1 MQQKEY
7 QMAKVNNEKW
17 EAYKSSIP
25 GLASLLKPAL
35 TAASDSDIEYNSLTG
50 KLPSDVLAKMVDTK
64 HASSESTINISH
76 HWCLCDMQE
85 GDFPRVH
92 VYPNLQSLTE
102 AIAKREGKE
111 TAVWA
116 MYGIPLQLTKPV
128 LKPNGDKQRYLLLPN
143 QMAVTVG
150 SKEDYQMVEQ
160 SLLPA
165 MDLEETGWLGNPL
178 YLESQQFYTPGF
190 VDDDQ
195 FSEEQDEE

>member
-1 MQQKEY
+1 
-7 QMAKVNNEKW
+7 MAKVNNEKW
-17 EAYKSSIP
+17 EAYKAAIP
-25 GLASLLKPAL
+25 GLESLLKPAL
-35 TAASDSDIEYNSLTG
+35 TAPSDSDIEYNSLTE
-50 KLPSDVLAKMVDTK
+50 KLPSDVLAQMQDTK
-64 HASSESTINISH
+64 QGANEQVWGASIAH

-116 MYGIPLQLTKPV
+116 MYGIPLQLTKPI

-150 SKEDYQMVEQ
+150 NKEDYQMMEQ
-160 SLLPA
+160 SLLPPTT
-165 MDLEETGWLGNPL
+165 LEETGWLGNPL

-195 FSEEQDEE
+195 FSEEPDED

>member
-1 MQQKEY
+1 
-7 QMAKVNNEKW
+7 MAKAGNEKW

-25 GLASLLKPAL
+25 GLESLLKPAL
-35 TAASDSDIEYNSLTG
+35 TAPSDSDIEYNSLTG
-50 KLPSDVLAKMVDTK
+50 KLPSDVLSKMVDTK
-64 HASSESTINISH
+64 HASSESSINISH

-92 VYPNLQSLTE
+92 VYPTLQSLTE

-150 SKEDYQMVEQ
+150 SREDYQMIDQ

-165 MDLEETGWLGNPL
+165 LTLEETGWLGNPL

-190 VDDDQ
+190 VEDDQ
-195 FSEEQDEE
+195 FSEEQDED

>member
-1 MQQKEY
+1 
-7 QMAKVNNEKW
+7 MAKSNNEKW
-17 EAYKSSIP
+17 EAYKAAIP
-25 GLASLLKPAL
+25 GLESSLKPTL
-35 TAASDSDIEYNSLTG
+35 TAISDSDIEYNLLIE
-50 KLPSDVLAKMVDTK
+50 KLPSDILAQMHATK
-64 HASSESTINISH
+64 KENEKAETDISITH

-116 MYGIPLQLTKPV
+116 MYGIPLQLTKPI

-150 SKEDYQMVEQ
+150 SKEDYKMIEQ

-165 MDLEETGWLGNPL
+165 TTLEETGWLGNPL

-195 FSEEQDEE
+195 FSEEPDED

>member
-1 MQQKEY
+1 MWG
-7 QMAKVNNEKW
+7 A
-17 EAYKSSIP
+17 SI
-25 GLASLLKPAL
+25 
-35 TAASDSDIEYNSLTG
+35 T
-50 KLPSDVLAKMVDTK
+50 
-64 HASSESTINISH
+64 H

-116 MYGIPLQLTKPV
+116 MYGIPLQLTKPI

-150 SKEDYQMVEQ
+150 NKEDYKMVEQ

-165 MDLEETGWLGNPL
+165 TTLEETGWLGNPL

-195 FSEEQDEE
+195 FSEEPDED

>member
-1 MQQKEY
+1 
-7 QMAKVNNEKW
+7 MAKVNNEKW

-150 SKEDYQMVEQ
+150 SKEDYQMIEQ

>member
-1 MQQKEY
+1 
-7 QMAKVNNEKW
+7 MAKANNEKW
-17 EAYKSSIP
+17 ESYKSSIP
-25 GLASLLKPAL
+25 GLESLLKPAL
-35 TAASDSDIEYNSLTG
+35 TASSDSDIEYNSLTG

-64 HASSESTINISH
+64 NTNSESAINISH

-150 SKEDYQMVEQ
+150 SKEDYQMIEQ

-165 MDLEETGWLGNPL
+165 IDLEETGWLGNPL

>member
-1 MQQKEY
+1 
-7 QMAKVNNEKW
+7 MAKTNGEKW
-17 EAYKSSIP
+17 EAYKVAVP
-25 GLASLLKPAL
+25 GLDSLLKPAL
-35 TAASDSDIEYNSLTG
+35 TALSDSDMEYNSLKE
-50 KLPSDVLAKMVDTK
+50 KLPSDVSAQMQDTK
-64 HASSESTINISH
+64 QESGEAGTSISIVH

-92 VYPNLQSLTE
+92 IYPNLQSLSE

-116 MYGIPLQLTKPV
+116 MYGIPLQLTKPI

-150 SKEDYQMVEQ
+150 NKEDYQMVEQ

-165 MDLEETGWLGNPL
+165 TTLEETGWLGNPL

-195 FSEEQDEE
+195 FSAEPDED